1 MTVGFFRFAQ
11 HEHAGIL
18 LGKLSFHGDILYCAF
33 PFCAGWADDGVDPF
47 QPKFC
52 GCYVILYLA
61 IAFFLLS
68 ALSACL
74 SLAHILYI

>member
-1 MTVGFFRFAQ
+1 MMVGFFRFAQ

-47 QPKFC
+47 QPKF
-52 GCYVILYLA
+52 
-61 IAFFLLS
+61 
-68 ALSACL
+68 
-74 SLAHILYI
+74 